1 MFFYILWNFLVGYMV
16 IRVEGVSL
24 EKFINLTVTNGIY
37 LWGINRQNYTT
48 LTAKI
53 SINGFRKLHG
63 ISRKIRCRIRIVDKR
78 GLPFIIYRYRHRKML
93 AVGMVL
99 FLMIIYGF
107 SSFIWSV
114 EVQGTES
121 VNPQKLLN
129 ELESLGVKPGVFKPN
144 IDTMSIENQ
153 LIIDLPEISWA
164 SLELR
169 GSRAILRVKESVL
182 PPPIIDKDTPC
193 NIVAAKDGIIDKMIV
208 LDGQAVAKEGQTV
221 RKGQLLVSGIIDHSD
236 TIGVRYVH
244 SMGQIIARTWYE
256 ETAELSLKD
265 PYRQRTGRKAV
276 IKYIGWEKLKIPY
289 SKEEAAFDDYDVEI
303 LEDGI
308 FITEIYYETEVIYW
322 KNNIQKAR
330 KKLEELAEEKAKQAV
345 PRGAKIIDKKVKYDI
360 IEGEKIIAVI
370 YIEAL
375 EDIGMQQTIVTQ

>member
-1 MFFYILWNFLVGYMV
+1 
-16 IRVEGVSL
+16 
-24 EKFINLTVTNGIY
+24 
-37 LWGINRQNYTT
+37 
-48 LTAKI
+48 
-53 SINGFRKLHG
+53 
-63 ISRKIRCRIRIVDKR
+63 
-78 GLPFIIYRYRHRKML
+78 ML